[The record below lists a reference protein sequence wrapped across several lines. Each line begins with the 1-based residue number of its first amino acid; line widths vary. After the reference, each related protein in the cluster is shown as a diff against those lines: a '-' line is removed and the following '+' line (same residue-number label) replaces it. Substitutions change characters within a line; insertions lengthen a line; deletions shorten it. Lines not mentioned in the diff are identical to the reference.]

1 MLEFCKG
8 RRPRILLGVT
18 GSVAAVKGPELVL
31 CMVRT
36 LGADVK
42 VLMTKGGEHFWNKS
56 KDYNPSIWNE
66 FQIELKKSQSQI
78 NHNTTTIQLHF
89 ATEEW
94 SDWNKLGDSVLHIEI
109 RDWADI
115 AVLAPLSAHTLAK
128 LATGLCDDTL
138 SCCLR
143 AWDFGHGSRP
153 GKPILLAPAM
163 NTAMYIHPLT
173 QTHIQ
178 TIQSFWNNHNHH
190 HHQQQNF
197 IRVIE
202 PIKKELAC
210 GEIGSGAL
218 ATIDSIINQIQR
230 IFILLSSTSST
241 II

>member
-1 MLEFCKG
+1 MLEFRSKNK
-8 RRPRILLGVT
+8 RRPRILLGIT

-66 FQIELKKSQSQI
+66 FQTEYQKENHSQ
-78 NHNTTTIQLHF
+78 NNTNNTPTIQLHF
-89 ATEEW
+89 ADEEW
-94 SDWNKLGDSVLHIEI
+94 SNWNKLGDSVLHIEL

-143 AWDFGHGSRP
+143 AWDLGHGSRP

-173 QTHIQ
+173 QRHIQ
-178 TIQSFWNNHNHH
+178 TIQSFSNNI
-190 HHQQQNF
+190 QQQNL
-197 IRVIE
+197 IQVIE
-202 PIKKELAC
+202 PIEKELAC

-218 ATIDSIINQIQR
+218 ATIDSIIHHIQR
-230 IFILLSSTSST
+230 VFVLLSSTSST